1 MTTAQPSLFSSFK
14 DLILSHWGWV
24 IGCVIA
30 FFSIRMQFTV
40 LINQDLAWH
49 LHVAEGLL
57 NGKSLYIDY
66 MDPNPPLVFYWAM
79 LPVILASYISL
90 DIFSTSH
97 VVDFFAALWC
107 IATAHFA
114 LRFTSIGRE
123 RFFGQFFLLTLFAV
137 VFLLPLCSWANSF
150 FNKDVMVL
158 PFILPYLLLALG
170 RIEKEIRPDAISTL
184 MIGVMAGFGFCI
196 KPHFLLIFLFVE
208 IYAWLATRKD
218 TNIKHSIGVD
228 SFVIVLFVAC
238 YIAFIAYAH
247 VEYFT
252 HALPLVRFTHPL
264 FTNQNAVVFEFILAL
279 TLPTLAIIATAIL
292 CGRRHASWL
301 FLGVTICFFIITFA
315 QNKGWAYQV
324 YPVVAAGYLLF
335 SALIAEFFKN
345 STDKL
350 KSLSIKHFLRLICLI
365 ICAVFVSIKG
375 IKPSAEKFEEL
386 FFTPYLEQLYS
397 MEAITRYTEIAAKKR
412 PNVLVLSEALH
423 HSYPAISYSKANT
436 QFPLPFL
443 FPITAVENFRTLHK
457 DRMDKETLDHH
468 TRPTLHYLFNTVNGY
483 LSDHKPDI
491 IIARNRGNF
500 HIRWE
505 KKDINLIEYLKK
517 DHTFARL
524 MADYYQLP
532 TSQMQ
537 PYDVYY
543 REGALK
549 KGIDSNEITTDR
561 RVSNDEE

>member
-24 IGCVIA
+24 VGCVIA

-40 LINQDLAWH
+40 LVNQDLAWH
-49 LHVAEGLL
+49 LHIAEGLL
-57 NGKSLYIDY
+57 NGKTLYVDF

-79 LPVILASYISL
+79 IPVLLAEYIKL

-123 RFFGQFFLLTLFAV
+123 RFFGQFFLLTLFIV
-137 VFLLPLCSWANSF
+137 IFLLPLCSWANSF

-158 PFILPYLLLALG
+158 PFILPYILLALG
-170 RIEKEIRPDAISTL
+170 RIEKEIRPDIISVTIVGL
-184 MIGVMAGFGFCI
+184 MAGFGFCI
-196 KPHFLLIFLFVE
+196 KPHFLLIFIFIEL
-208 IYAWLATRKD
+208 YAWLATRKD
-218 TNIKHSIGVD
+218 NTVKHSFGFD
-228 SFVIVLFVAC
+228 SILILLWVTA
-238 YIAFIAYAH
+238 YGGFITLMH
-247 VEYFT
+247 PDYFT
-252 HALPLVRFTHPL
+252 HALPLVTFTHPL
-264 FTNQNAVVFEFILAL
+264 FTNQSSVVFDFILTL
-279 TLPTLAIIATAIL
+279 TLPTIAILITALL
-292 CGRRHASWL
+292 CGRRHSSWL
-301 FLGVTICFFIITFA
+301 FLGITLCFFLITFA

-335 SALIAEFFKN
+335 SALISEFFKN

-350 KSLSIKHFLRLICLI
+350 KTFSILSYMRLACLI
-365 ICAVFVSIKG
+365 GCAFFVYEKG
-375 IKPSAEKFEEL
+375 VKSYQEQFHTL
-386 FFTPYLEQLYS
+386 FFTPHLEQLYS
-397 MEAITRYTEIAAKKR
+397 IEAITRYTEIAAKKR
-412 PNVLVLSEALH
+412 PNILVLSEALH
-423 HSYPAISYSKANT
+423 HTYPAISYSKANT
-436 QFPLPFL
+436 SFPLPFL
-443 FPITAVENFRTLHK
+443 FPVTAVENFRTLHR
-457 DRMDKETLDHH
+457 DDMDKETLEQHI
-468 TRPTLHYLFNTVNGY
+468 RPTLHYLFNTVNGY
-483 LSDHKPDI
+483 LSEEKPDI

-505 KKDINLIEYLKK
+505 KKDINLIDYLKE

-532 TSQMQ
+532 TSQAQ

-549 KGIDSNEITTDR
+549 KGIDSNDLSMTKPLS
-561 RVSNDEE
+561 VQ